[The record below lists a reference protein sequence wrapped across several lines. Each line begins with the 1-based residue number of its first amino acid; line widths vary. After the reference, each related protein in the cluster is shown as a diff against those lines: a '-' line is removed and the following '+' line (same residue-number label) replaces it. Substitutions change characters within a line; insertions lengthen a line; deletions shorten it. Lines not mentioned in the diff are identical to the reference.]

1 MKEKSEGMP
10 YNKLLQELSYYKQ
23 TYEELKLI
31 MDTTFDQITVTDGKG
46 VLLKVSKSCQ
56 ETFGISESE
65 MIGKDVYELS
75 KSGIF
80 NPSITIEVLKKK
92 KELSLIQE
100 TASGKRLLVT
110 GIPMINEKGKLV
122 RVVNIS
128 KDITESE
135 MLKKQLEETEHLLDW
150 YRDEIRRNQIKNKDY
165 IVGNSTSMKKII
177 ELVEHIGNIETT
189 IILLGETGV
198 GKSFIAKTIHQM
210 SKRREQPF
218 VQINC
223 GAIPENL
230 IESELF
236 GYEEGAFTGAVKK
249 GKKGLLEVAG
259 EGTIFLDEIGELP
272 MQLQVKLLHVLQ
284 EKQAYKIGSTE
295 PFDIKARIISAT
307 NKDLKKLVREGKF
320 REDLYYRLNIVPI
333 HIPPLRERAEDIPL
347 FINYFLS
354 KCNQKYSL
362 SKQISSN
369 AYKVLSSYNWPGNIR
384 ELENIVERLVVT
396 SNKNTIEENDI
407 FDIFTHIPKYVGE
420 VNEFIPLKI
429 ATEEFEKQILLKA
442 IEKYKTTRKVADIL
456 KIDQSTVVKKL
467 KKIKK
472 ESLNDYIN
480 HRF

>member
-1 MKEKSEGMP
+1 MKEKTERVP
-10 YNKLLQELSYYKQ
+10 YDELLQELSYYKQ
-23 TYEELKLI
+23 TYKELKLI
-31 MDTTFDQITVTDGKG
+31 LDMTFDQITVTDEKG
-46 VLLKVSKSCQ
+46 TLLKVSKSCE

-75 KSGIF
+75 KRGVF
-80 NPSITIEVLKKK
+80 NPSTTIEVLKKK
-92 KELSLIQE
+92 KEISLIQE

-110 GIPMINEKGKLV
+110 GMPMINEKGKIV

-135 MLKKQLEETEHLLDW
+135 MLKNQLEETEQLLDW
-150 YRDEIRRNQIKNKDY
+150 YRDEIKRTQIKSKEY
-165 IVGNSTSMKKII
+165 IVGTSSAMKKII
-177 ELVEHIGNIETT
+177 ELVEHIANIETT

-198 GKSFIAKTIHQM
+198 GKSFIAKTIHKM
-210 SKRREQPF
+210 SKRRDHPF

-236 GYEEGAFTGAVKK
+236 GYEEGAFTGAVKR

-284 EKQAYKIGSTE
+284 EKQAYRVGSTE
-295 PFDIKARIISAT
+295 PFDIKGRIISAT
-307 NKDLKKLVREGKF
+307 NKDLKKLVMEGKF

-333 HIPPLRERAEDIPL
+333 NIPALKEREEDIPL

-354 KCNQKYSL
+354 KCNEKYSL

-396 SNKNTIEENDI
+396 SNKNIIEEKDI
-407 FDIFTHIPKYVGE
+407 FDIFTHIPKYVNE
-420 VNEFIPLKI
+420 VDEFIPLKI

-442 IEKYKTTRKVADIL
+442 IEKYKTTRKVADVL

-467 KKIKK
+467 KKIKE
-472 ESLNDYIN
+472 ESLSDYNN